1 MAEIKGIDVS
11 ANQGNINWK
20 AVANYGMGFA
30 ILRITEKG
38 NVIDPTFERNYKG
51 CVDNKIP
58 VGVYKYSY
66 ATSIEQIKTEANVV
80 IKTLNKRKLDYPV
93 FLDIEDKCQASLS
106 KELMMKMIDA
116 FRAIIVKAGYK
127 FGVYCG
133 YSWYQNKLPDGA
145 KKYDVWAARY
155 SSNDDGSL
163 PERLRIPAS
172 TGVVGWQ
179 YSSKSIINGIPT
191 KVDRSVFYKDYS
203 STNNTNNSTTNK
215 QEGGNKLTKEQAIN
229 ALIAVAKN
237 EIGYLEKAT
246 NDQLDSKTANA
257 GYNNYT
263 KYWRDVY
270 PAYQG
275 QPWCACQ
282 ISWDMM
288 TAFGLETAKKLL
300 RHWPYVY
307 CPAMRDYFTL
317 YANPQVGDI
326 VIFWSSKKKEF
337 VHTGLVIKVQGD
349 QFWTIEGNTSGASGV
364 VANGGGICQKTY
376 YNSQLPGTKFCRPD
390 YSIVTSIKSNS
401 STNTSTT
408 TTTKNWIELGDRG
421 ENVKTLQT
429 KLNKVGYKLKV
440 NGICGNATVTAI
452 KDFQTKYNLAVDGQA
467 GKNTITKL
475 DSVITAKEN
484 KDFKAFVGAC
494 TTDSTPVYQKATGTT
509 ALATYPM
516 LNRGNLVDV
525 IEVSGSRYKIKI
537 ANAYTGY
544 IDKNKI
550 TIPDKLNSIKSEYP
564 YVGKCTGNDV
574 AVRKDAGTY
583 YAKISGY
590 PTLNKDNKVDVL
602 GVKKDNSGNEWKKV
616 RIANKH
622 VGYVFGKYITKA

>member
-1 MAEIKGIDVS
+1 MSEIKGIDVS

-20 AVANYGMGFA
+20 TVANYGMGFA

-58 VGVYKYSY
+58 VGIYKYSY
-66 ATSIEQIKTEANVV
+66 ATSIEQIKTEANIVV
-80 IKTLNKRKLDYPV
+80 KTLNKRKLVYPV
-93 FLDIEDKCQASLS
+93 FLDIEDKCQRNIP
-106 KELMMKMIDA
+106 KNIMMQMINA
-116 FRAIIVKAGYK
+116 FRAIVLKAGYK
-127 FGVYCG
+127 FGIYCG
-133 YSWYQNKLPDGA
+133 ESWYNTYLPDSA
-145 KKYDVWAARY
+145 KKYDCWIAHYPDPDNGTMQTRVKP
-155 SSNDDGSL
+155 SVG
-163 PERLRIPAS
+163 I
-172 TGVVGWQ
+172 GWQ
-179 YSSKSIINGIPT
+179 YSSKATIPGIPT

-203 STNNTNNSTTNK
+203 SINNANNSTTNK

-246 NDQLDSKTANA
+246 NAQLDSKTANA

-263 KYWRDVY
+263 KYWRDIY

-288 TAFGLETAKKLL
+288 TAFGLEIAKKLL

-307 CPAMRDYFTL
+307 CPDMRNYFTL

-349 QFWTIEGNTSGASGV
+349 QFWTIEGNTSGASGI
-364 VANGGGICQKTY
+364 VANGGGVCQKSY

-408 TTTKNWIELGDRG
+408 TATKNWIEYGDKG
-421 ENVKTLQT
+421 NDVKTLQT
-429 KLNKVGYKLKV
+429 KLNKVGYKLEV
-440 NGICGNATVTAI
+440 DGICGNATVAAI
-452 KDFQTKYNLAVDGQA
+452 KDFQRKYNLAVDGQA

-475 DSVITAKEN
+475 DSVIAAMEN
-484 KDFKAFVGAC
+484 KNFKAFVGAC
-494 TTDSTPVYQKATGTT
+494 TTDGASVYQKATGTT
-509 ALATYPM
+509 ALATYPK

-525 IEVSGSRYKIKI
+525 LGVSGSRYKIKI

-544 IDKNKI
+544 IAKAKI
-550 TIPDKLNSIKSEYP
+550 TTPDKLITKYP
-564 YVGKCTGNDV
+564 HGVCTGNDV
-574 AVRKDAGTY
+574 AVRKNAGTS

-590 PTLNKDNKVDVL
+590 PTLNKNDEVDIL
-602 GVKKDNSGNEWKKV
+602 GSKKDSSGNEWKKV
-616 RIANKH
+616 RIAAKH
-622 VGYVFGKYITKA
+622 IGYVFGKYIKQD

>member
-1 MAEIKGIDVS
+1 MSEIKGIDVS

-20 AVANYGMGFA
+20 TVANYGMGFA

-51 CVDNKIP
+51 CIDNKIP

-66 ATSIEQIKTEANVV
+66 ATSIEQIKTEASIV

-93 FLDIEDKCQASLS
+93 FLDIEDKCQRNIS
-106 KELMMKMIDA
+106 KNIMMQMINA

-127 FGVYCG
+127 FGIYCSE
-133 YSWYQNKLPDGA
+133 SWYNTYLPDGA
-145 KKYDVWAARY
+145 KKYDCWIAHY
-155 SSNDDGSL
+155 PDPDDGTMQTRVK
-163 PERLRIPAS
+163 PG
-172 TGVVGWQ
+172 TGIGWQ
-179 YSSKSIINGIPT
+179 YSSKATIPGIPT
-191 KVDRSVFYKDYS
+191 KVDRSIFYKDYS
-203 STNNTNNSTTNK
+203 SINNANK

-229 ALIAVAKN
+229 ALIAIAKN

-246 NDQLDSKTANA
+246 NAQLDSKTANA

-263 KYWRDVY
+263 KYWRDIY

-300 RHWPYVY
+300 KHWPYVY

-364 VANGGGICQKTY
+364 VANGGGVCQKSY

-390 YSIVTSIKSNS
+390 YSIVTSIKSGS

-408 TTTKNWIELGDRG
+408 TATKNWIEYGDKG
-421 ENVKTLQT
+421 NNVKTLQT
-429 KLNKVGYKLKV
+429 KLNKVGYNLAV
-440 NGICGNATVTAI
+440 DGICGNATVAAI
-452 KDFQTKYNLAVDGQA
+452 KDFQKKYNLAVDGQA

-475 DSVITAKEN
+475 NSIIAAKEN
-484 KDFKAFVGAC
+484 KNFKAFVGAC
-494 TTDSTPVYQKATGTT
+494 TTDSTPVYQKATGAT
-509 ALATYPM
+509 ALATYPK

-525 IEVSGSRYKIKI
+525 VGVSGSRYKIKI
-537 ANAYTGY
+537 ANTYTGY

-550 TIPDKLNSIKSEYP
+550 TTPDKLTTKYP
-564 YVGKCTGNDV
+564 HGVCTGNDV
-574 AVRKDAGTY
+574 AVRKGAGKSY
-583 YAKISGY
+583 DKISGY
-590 PTLNKDNKVDVL
+590 PTLNKDNEVDIL
-602 GVKKDNSGNEWKKV
+602 GSKKDSSGNVWKKV
-616 RIANKH
+616 RIAGKH
-622 VGYVFGKYITKA
+622 IGYVFGKYIKQD

>member
-1 MAEIKGIDVS
+1 MSEIKGIDVS

-20 AVANYGMGFA
+20 TVANYGMGFA
-30 ILRITEKG
+30 ILRITEAG
-38 NVIDPTFERNYKG
+38 NVIDSTFEQNYKG
-51 CVDNKIP
+51 CIKNKIP

-66 ATSIEQIKTEANVV
+66 ASTIAEIQSEAGKVV
-80 IKTLNKRKLDYPV
+80 SVLNGRKLDYPV
-93 FLDIEDKCQASLS
+93 WLDLEWNNQKSLGS
-106 KELMMKMIDA
+106 ENIHKMAEA
-116 FRAIIVKAGYK
+116 FRKIVVAAGYK
-127 FGVYCG
+127 FGIYCNVD
-133 YSWYQNKLPDGA
+133 WYVNVICSHL
-145 KKYDVWAARY
+145 KKYDFWVAQY
-155 SSNDDGSL
+155 PSNDTGVIV
-163 PERLRIPAS
+163 ERLRPDYG
-172 TGVVGWQ
+172 TMWQ
-179 YSSKSIINGIPT
+179 YSSKAVIPGIST
-191 KVDRSVFYKDYS
+191 KVDRSISYKNYS
-203 STNNTNNSTTNK
+203 STTNKNNSTNK

-246 NDQLDSKTANA
+246 NAQLDSKTANA

-263 KYWRDVY
+263 KYWRDIY

-307 CPAMRDYFTL
+307 CPTMANLFTL

-349 QFWTIEGNTSGASGV
+349 QFWTIEGNTSGASGI
-364 VANGGGICQKTY
+364 VANGGGVCQKSY

-390 YSIVTSIKSNS
+390 YSIVTSIKSASITNV
-401 STNTSTT
+401 STV
-408 TTTKNWIELGDRG
+408 TTTKNWIEYGDKG
-421 ENVKTLQT
+421 NDVTILQT
-429 KLNKVGYKLKV
+429 KLNKVGYKLEV
-440 NGICGNATVTAI
+440 DGICGNATVAAI
-452 KDFQTKYNLAVDGQA
+452 KVFQKKYNLAVDGQA

-475 DSVITAKEN
+475 DSVIAAKEN
-484 KDFKAFVGAC
+484 KNFKTFVGAC
-494 TTDSTPVYQKATGTT
+494 TTDSTSVYQKATGAT
-509 ALATYPM
+509 ALATYSK

-525 IEVSGSRYKIKI
+525 VGVSGSRYKIKI

-544 IDKNKI
+544 IDKAKI
-550 TIPDKLNSIKSEYP
+550 TTPDKLTTNKYP
-564 YVGKCTGNDV
+564 HGVCTGNDV
-574 AVRKDAGTY
+574 AVRKNAGTS

-590 PTLNKDNKVDVL
+590 PTLNKNDEVDIL
-602 GVKKDNSGNEWKKV
+602 GSKKDSSGNEWKKV
-616 RIANKH
+616 RIAAKH
-622 VGYVFGKYITKA
+622 IGYVFGKYIKQD

>member
-1 MAEIKGIDVS
+1 MSEIKGIDVS

-20 AVANYGMGFA
+20 TVANYGMGFA
-30 ILRITEKG
+30 ILRITEAG
-38 NVIDPTFERNYKG
+38 NVIDSTFEQNYKG
-51 CVDNKIP
+51 CIKNKIP

-66 ATSIEQIKTEANVV
+66 ASTIAEIQSEARKVV
-80 IKTLNKRKLDYPV
+80 SVLNGRKLDYPV
-93 FLDIEDKCQASLS
+93 WLDLEWNNQKSLGS
-106 KELMMKMIDA
+106 ENIHKMAEA
-116 FRAIIVKAGYK
+116 FRKIVVAAGYK
-127 FGVYCG
+127 FGIYCNVD
-133 YSWYQNKLPDGA
+133 WYVNVICSHL
-145 KKYDVWAARY
+145 KKYDFWVAQYPA
-155 SSNDDGSL
+155 NDTGVIV
-163 PERLRIPAS
+163 ERLRPDYG
-172 TGVVGWQ
+172 TMWQ
-179 YSSKSIINGIPT
+179 YSSKAVIPGIST
-191 KVDRSVFYKDYS
+191 KVDRSISYKNYS
-203 STNNTNNSTTNK
+203 STTNKNNSTNK

-246 NDQLDSKTANA
+246 NAQLDSKTANA

-263 KYWRDVY
+263 KYWRDIY

-307 CPAMRDYFTL
+307 CPTMANLFTL

-349 QFWTIEGNTSGASGV
+349 QFWTIEGNTSGASGI
-364 VANGGGICQKTY
+364 VANGGGVCQKSY

-390 YSIVTSIKSNS
+390 YSIVTSIKSASITNV
-401 STNTSTT
+401 STV
-408 TTTKNWIELGDRG
+408 TTTKNWIEYGDKG
-421 ENVKTLQT
+421 NDVTILQT
-429 KLNKVGYKLKV
+429 KLNKVGYKLEV
-440 NGICGNATVTAI
+440 NGICGNATVAAI
-452 KDFQTKYNLAVDGQA
+452 KVFQKKYNLAVDGQA

-475 DSVITAKEN
+475 DSVIAAKEN
-484 KDFKAFVGAC
+484 KNFKTFVGAC
-494 TTDSTPVYQKATGTT
+494 TTDSTSVYQKATGAT
-509 ALATYPM
+509 ALATYSK

-525 IEVSGSRYKIKI
+525 VGVSGSRYKIKI

-544 IDKNKI
+544 IDKAKI
-550 TIPDKLNSIKSEYP
+550 TTPDKLTTNKYP
-564 YVGKCTGNDV
+564 HGVCTGNDV
-574 AVRKDAGTY
+574 AVRKNAGTS

-590 PTLNKDNKVDVL
+590 PTLNKNDEVDIL
-602 GVKKDNSGNEWKKV
+602 GSKKDSSGNEWKKV
-616 RIANKH
+616 RIAAKH
-622 VGYVFGKYITKA
+622 IGYVFGKYIKQD

>member
-51 CVDNKIP
+51 CIDNKIP

-66 ATSIEQIKTEANVV
+66 ATSIGQIKTEANMV

-93 FLDIEDKCQASLS
+93 FLDIEDKCQRNIS
-106 KELMMKMIDA
+106 KNIMMQMINA

-127 FGVYCG
+127 FGIYCG
-133 YSWYQNKLPDGA
+133 ESWYNTYLPDGA
-145 KKYDVWAARY
+145 KKYDCWIAHY
-155 SSNDDGSL
+155 PDPDDGTMQTRVK
-163 PERLRIPAS
+163 PG
-172 TGVVGWQ
+172 TGIGWQ
-179 YSSKSIINGIPT
+179 YSSKATIPGIPT
-191 KVDRSVFYKDYS
+191 KVDRSIFYKDYS
-203 STNNTNNSTTNK
+203 SINNANK

-246 NDQLDSKTANA
+246 NAQLDSKTANA

-263 KYWRDVY
+263 KYWRDIY

-307 CPAMRDYFTL
+307 CPTMANLFTL

-326 VIFWSSKKKEF
+326 VIFKHNGVF
-337 VHTGLVIKVQGD
+337 THTGLVIKVQGD
-349 QFWTIEGNTSGASGV
+349 KFWTIEGNTSGASGI
-364 VANGGGICQKTY
+364 VANGGGVCQKSY

-390 YSIVTSIKSNS
+390 YSIVTSIKSGS

-408 TTTKNWIELGDRG
+408 TTTKNWIEYGDRG
-421 ENVKTLQT
+421 NDVKTLQT
-429 KLNKVGYKLKV
+429 KLNKVGYNLAV
-440 NGICGNATVTAI
+440 DGICGNATVAAI
-452 KDFQTKYNLAVDGQA
+452 KDFQKKYNLAVDGQA

-475 DSVITAKEN
+475 NSVISAKEN
-484 KDFKAFVGAC
+484 KNFKAFVGAC
-494 TTDSTPVYQKATGTT
+494 TIDFTPVYQKATGAT
-509 ALATYPM
+509 ALATYPI

-525 IEVSGSRYKIKI
+525 IGMSGSRYKIKI
-537 ANAYTGY
+537 ANTYTGY
-544 IDKNKI
+544 IDKSKI
-550 TIPDKLNSIKSEYP
+550 TTPDKLTTKYP
-564 YVGKCTGNDV
+564 HGVCTGNDV
-574 AVRKDAGTY
+574 AVRKNAGTS

-590 PTLNKDNKVDVL
+590 PTLNKNDEVDIL
-602 GVKKDNSGNEWKKV
+602 GSKKDSSGNEWKKV
-616 RIANKH
+616 RIAAKYT
-622 VGYVFGKYITKA
+622 GYVFGKYITRV

>member
-1 MAEIKGIDVS
+1 MNEIKGIDVS

-20 AVANYGMGFA
+20 TVANYGMGFA

-51 CVDNKIP
+51 CIDNKIP

-66 ATSIEQIKTEANVV
+66 ATSIEQIKTEASIV

-93 FLDIEDKCQASLS
+93 FLDIEDKCQRNIS
-106 KELMMKMIDA
+106 KNIMMQMINA

-127 FGVYCG
+127 FGIYCSE
-133 YSWYQNKLPDGA
+133 SWYNTYLPDGA
-145 KKYDVWAARY
+145 KKYDCWIAHY
-155 SSNDDGSL
+155 PDPDDGTMQTRVK
-163 PERLRIPAS
+163 PG
-172 TGVVGWQ
+172 TGIGWQ
-179 YSSKSIINGIPT
+179 YSSKATIPGIPT
-191 KVDRSVFYKDYS
+191 KVDRSIFYKDYS
-203 STNNTNNSTTNK
+203 SINNANK

-246 NDQLDSKTANA
+246 NAQLDSKTANA

-390 YSIVTSIKSNS
+390 YSIVTSIKSGS

-408 TTTKNWIELGDRG
+408 TTTKNWIEYGDRG
-421 ENVKTLQT
+421 NDVKNLQA
-429 KLNKVGYKLKV
+429 KLNKVGHNLEV
-440 NGICGNATVTAI
+440 DGICGNATVSAI
-452 KDFQTKYNLAVDGQA
+452 KDFQEKYNLTVDGQA

-475 DSVITAKEN
+475 DSVIAAKEN
-484 KDFKAFVGAC
+484 KNFKAFVGAC
-494 TTDSTPVYQKATGTT
+494 TTNSTPVYQKATGAT
-509 ALATYPM
+509 ALATYPI

-525 IEVSGSRYKIKI
+525 IGMSGSRYKIKI

-550 TIPDKLNSIKSEYP
+550 TTPDKLTTKYP
-564 YVGKCTGNDV
+564 HGVCTGNDV
-574 AVRKDAGTY
+574 AVRKGAGKSY
-583 YAKISGY
+583 HKISGY
-590 PTLNKDNKVDVL
+590 PTLNKDNEVDIL
-602 GVKKDNSGNEWKKV
+602 GSKKDSSGNVWKKV
-616 RIANKH
+616 RIAGKH
-622 VGYVFGKYITKA
+622 IGYVFGKYIKQD

>member
-20 AVANYGMGFA
+20 TVANYGMGFA

-66 ATSIEQIKTEANVV
+66 ATSIEQIKTEANIV

-93 FLDIEDKCQASLS
+93 FLDIEDKCQRNIS
-106 KELMMKMIDA
+106 KSVMMQMINA

-127 FGVYCG
+127 FGIYCG

-145 KKYDVWAARY
+145 KKYDCWVARY
-155 SSNDDGSL
+155 SSNDDGFL

-172 TGVVGWQ
+172 TGIVGWQ
-179 YSSKSIINGIPT
+179 YSSKSTINGIPT

-203 STNNTNNSTTNK
+203 KTSTNTSNNNSNKTPQGGDNMSNNIVQNVINDAVSFAIGIANDNSHGYSQAVRSLYNITVPKSFDCSSLCCTSYYYAFLKNGLTEQANYLKSHCSYTGNMLNMLNVGFEIVARNQTAHAQMQKGDLELNVTHHVAMAIDKDNIVHARSSEGTTNTIDDS
-215 QEGGNKLTKEQAIN
+215 G
-229 ALIAVAKN
+229 N
-237 EIGYLEKAT
+237 EIRT
-246 NDQLDSKTANA
+246 
-257 GYNNYT
+257 
-263 KYWRDVY
+263 
-270 PAYQG
+270 
-275 QPWCACQ
+275 QPWYNY
-282 ISWDMM
+282 SHGW
-288 TAFGLETAKKLL
+288 THRLRFTGKGLNL
-300 RHWPYVY
+300 
-307 CPAMRDYFTL
+307 
-317 YANPQVGDI
+317 
-326 VIFWSSKKKEF
+326 
-337 VHTGLVIKVQGD
+337 
-349 QFWTIEGNTSGASGV
+349 
-364 VANGGGICQKTY
+364 
-376 YNSQLPGTKFCRPD
+376 
-390 YSIVTSIKSNS
+390 NS

-408 TTTKNWIELGDRG
+408 VTKNWIEYGDRG
-421 ENVKTLQT
+421 NNVKTLQT
-429 KLNKVGYKLKV
+429 KLNKVGYKLEI

-452 KDFQTKYNLAVDGQA
+452 KDFQTKYDLAVDGQA

-475 DSVITAKEN
+475 DSVISAKEN
-484 KDFKAFVGAC
+484 KNFKAFVGAC
-494 TTDSTPVYQKATGTT
+494 TTDGTSVYQKATGAT

-525 IEVSGSRYKIKI
+525 IGVSGSRYKIKI

-544 IDKNKI
+544 IDKAKI
-550 TIPDKLNSIKSEYP
+550 TTPDKLTKSEYP

-574 AVRKDAGTY
+574 AVRKDAGTS

-602 GVKKDNSGNEWKKV
+602 GVKKDSSGNEWKQVK
-616 RIANKH
+616 IANKY
-622 VGYVFGKYITKA
+622 VGYVFGKYITRV

>member
-20 AVANYGMGFA
+20 TVANYGMGFA

-51 CVDNKIP
+51 CIDNKIP

-66 ATSIEQIKTEANVV
+66 ATSIGQIKTEANIV

-93 FLDIEDKCQASLS
+93 FLDIEDKCQRNIS
-106 KELMMKMIDA
+106 KNIMMQMINA

-127 FGVYCG
+127 FGIYCG
-133 YSWYQNKLPDGA
+133 ESWYNTYLPDGA
-145 KKYDVWAARY
+145 KKYDCWIAHY
-155 SSNDDGSL
+155 PDPDDGTMQTRVK
-163 PERLRIPAS
+163 PG
-172 TGVVGWQ
+172 TGIGWQ
-179 YSSKSIINGIPT
+179 YSSKATIPGIPT

-203 STNNTNNSTTNK
+203 SINNANK

-246 NDQLDSKTANA
+246 NAQLDSKTANA

-263 KYWRDVY
+263 KYWRDIY

-307 CPAMRDYFTL
+307 CPTMANLFTL

-326 VIFWSSKKKEF
+326 VIFKHNGVF
-337 VHTGLVIKVQGD
+337 THTGLVIKVQGD
-349 QFWTIEGNTSGASGV
+349 KFWTIEGNTSGASGI
-364 VANGGGICQKTY
+364 VANGGGVCQKSY

-390 YSIVTSIKSNS
+390 YSIVTSIKSGS

-408 TTTKNWIELGDRG
+408 TTTKNWIEYGDRG
-421 ENVKTLQT
+421 NDVKNLQA
-429 KLNKVGYKLKV
+429 KLNKVGHNLEV
-440 NGICGNATVTAI
+440 DGICGNATVSAI
-452 KDFQTKYNLAVDGQA
+452 KDFQEKYNLTVDGQA

-475 DSVITAKEN
+475 DSVIAAKEN
-484 KDFKAFVGAC
+484 KNFKAFVGAC
-494 TTDSTPVYQKATGTT
+494 TTDGTSVYQKATGAT

-525 IEVSGSRYKIKI
+525 VGVSGSRYKIKI

-550 TIPDKLNSIKSEYP
+550 TTPDKLTTKYP
-564 YVGKCTGNDV
+564 HGVCTGNDV
-574 AVRKDAGTY
+574 AVRKGAGKSY
-583 YAKISGY
+583 DKISGY
-590 PTLNKDNKVDVL
+590 PTLNKDNEVDIL
-602 GVKKDNSGNEWKKV
+602 GSKKDSSGNEWKKV
-616 RIANKH
+616 RIAAKYI
-622 VGYVFGKYITKA
+622 GYVFGKYIIEA